1 LFDFI
6 RYTQSSGP
14 QMSVLENVI
23 IALWMPRNWPR
34 GVARVEGN
42 AQGGVIDQGIV
53 EQSGQEQRVEI
64 EER

>member
-1 LFDFI
+1 
-6 RYTQSSGP
+6 
-14 QMSVLENVI
+14 MSVLENVI